1 MVVFV
6 VVIDR
11 IAQRQLPDHL
21 GDIMGFLLDEQV
33 DTVGHQAIGAY
44 AAMTGRG
51 AIGAFLGGCYIAKEA
66 DEPLIVFFLLKDRL
80 MVGPSEHHVVDACL
94 ASVSGMSGHVV
105 FCSLVFVVSAKLVR
119 FFKLPTFFLN
129 LFLGNVPVVY
139 ASVFRHLYFEIA
151 FKKKCKMCPLR

>member
-1 MVVFV
+1 
-6 VVIDR
+6 
-11 IAQRQLPDHL
+11 
-21 GDIMGFLLDEQV
+21 MGFLLDEQV

-105 FCSLVFVVSAKLVR
+105 FLLIGLCSECKVSPI
-119 FFKLPTFFLN
+119 F
-129 LFLGNVPVVY
+129 
-139 ASVFRHLYFEIA
+139 
-151 FKKKCKMCPLR
+151 